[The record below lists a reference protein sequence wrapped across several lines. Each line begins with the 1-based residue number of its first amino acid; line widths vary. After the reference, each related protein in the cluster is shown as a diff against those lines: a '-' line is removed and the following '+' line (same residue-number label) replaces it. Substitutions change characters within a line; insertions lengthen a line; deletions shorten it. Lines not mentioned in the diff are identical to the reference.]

1 MSEHPDMQQLNA
13 FVDGELDLERQLEI
27 EALLAGDAALR
38 AQVESLQGVRDA
50 IRNRADYHAVP
61 AALRERIH
69 ALVVARPAAAGQP
82 SALLSGARAAAQ
94 RWFAWRPL
102 AASFAALSVLTVV
115 VNFALLQSG
124 RDERLGEE
132 VVASHVR
139 ATLSGR
145 LVDVQSSERHTVKP
159 WLSSRL
165 DFSPPV
171 YELKVPGLVFEGA
184 RADYVGGRPVAALV
198 YRQGE
203 HVVES
208 FVWPASGGE
217 SRAAVSALRGFHLA
231 HWERRGM
238 AHWLVSDL
246 NPQEFSGLL
255 REFEAADVDP

>member
-1 MSEHPDMQQLNA
+1 MSKQPDMQQLNA
-13 FVDGELDLERQLEI
+13 FVDGELDLQRQLEI
-27 EALLAGDAALR
+27 EALLASDAALR
-38 AQVESLQGVRDA
+38 AQVESLQDVRDA

-61 AALRERIH
+61 AALRARIQG
-69 ALVVARPAAAGQP
+69 LVVVPPAAP
-82 SALLSGARAAAQ
+82 EPRSALPSGARAAAQ

-102 AASFAALSVLTVV
+102 AASFAALSVITVA
-115 VNFALLQSG
+115 VNLALLQAG
-124 RDERLGEE
+124 REERLGEE

-171 YELKVPGLVFEGA
+171 HELKVAGLVFEGA
-184 RADYVGGRPVAALV
+184 RADYVDGRPVAALV
-198 YRQGE
+198 YKQGE

-217 SRAAVSALRGFHLA
+217 SRAAVSAQRGFHLA
-231 HWERRGM
+231 HWQRRGM

-246 NPQEFSGLL
+246 NPQEFAGLL
-255 REFEAADVDP
+255 REFEAADDAP